1 MDCMEKEF
9 EDYWNK
15 HQKRLIL
22 NAPKAL
28 RDEYFESTKLGSP
41 IDWVCFILPVAL
53 GIGLQPILD
62 IQSEILSWAVVL
74 LIVVVCFAVMQLVKP
89 DGALA
94 SKFFW
99 RHEYPRNG
107 CYSNINNDGNI
118 RLRALV
124 CAP

>member
-28 RDEYFESTKLGSP
+28 RDEYIESTKLDSP

-53 GIGLQPILD
+53 GIGLQPVLN

-74 LIVVVCFAVMQLVKP
+74 LIVVVCFVVLQLVKP
-89 DGALA
+89 MLQKKKSTIQVVKSIKAYYYEVY
-94 SKFFW
+94 KK
-99 RHEYPRNG
+99 NG
-107 CYSNINNDGNI
+107 LKKLEPWN
-118 RLRALV
+118 
-124 CAP
+124 